1 MSTSTRQR
9 LLTTPA
15 GLRRTQARLQSALDS
30 YDKIVST
37 NAEAADAGDSS
48 VWHDNFAYEE
58 NQRQMHQWARRIR
71 DMRLMLTRIEVI
83 SPPSDPERVQVG
95 CTVTVY
101 DLGREQE
108 HTYVIAG
115 YEDGDLEQNRLSYTA
130 PLARALIGAEE
141 GDIRSFQAGAR
152 QRRLEV
158 LSIEPTREV

>member
-1 MSTSTRQR
+1 MSKLSSQR

-37 NAEAADAGDSS
+37 NAEAAEAGDSS

-71 DMRLMLTRIEVI
+71 DMRMVLARMEVI
-83 SPPSDPERVQVG
+83 SPPVAPERVQVG

-101 DLGREQE
+101 DQGQESE
-108 HTYVIAG
+108 HTYIIAG
-115 YEDGDLEQNRLSYTA
+115 YEDGDSRKNRLSYTA
-130 PLARALIGAEE
+130 PLARALIGAQE
-141 GDIRSFQAGAR
+141 GDICSFQAG
-152 QRRLEV
+152 RRLRELEV
-158 LSIEPTREV
+158 LSIVPTREA